1 MTVNNRFFIARTS
14 RALRKALATKVVVDL
29 AMRATL
35 ARIPFTRRRLHLY
48 TRKVSPEAVPHLRVD
63 PGEPVVQQIPI
74 DPGME
79 AHLRRYTQG
88 LSGCLDQPG
97 LLRLTAE
104 VRGYELTDCD
114 ILPWLGVI
122 LHRPTDQVI
131 DGGIDA
137 QPRLVSKVREVPGLV
152 LSVTGSPRGH
162 NQYYHFFEGLTVV
175 MRALA
180 WLGNSEPITLLTRRN
195 LSSFQRVTLEALA
208 RRRPNLTLLEVDNEE
223 IVRPERLVLAV
234 RQPCPMICW
243 FALIDEWR
251 EIGAM
256 IRETYG
262 PAEGPFNRKLHL
274 TRRRQKLRRLIN
286 EAELEPVFVRHGF
299 DFIAPETLP
308 HPGQVHLLM
317 QASEIV
323 AVEGAAVTNIIFAD
337 KPLKLYLM
345 CPWETLNPF
354 WEGLTTQLGHDFAY
368 VESGKAE
375 WYDAFKVE
383 PADLDA
389 ALSG

>member
-29 AMRATL
+29 VMRATL

-48 TRKVSPEAVPHLRVD
+48 TRKVSPAAVPHVRTD

-74 DPGME
+74 DPAME
-79 AHLRRYTQG
+79 VHLRRYTHG
-88 LSGCLDQPG
+88 LEGCLERG

-104 VRGYELTDCD
+104 VRGYEVRDCD
-114 ILPWLGVI
+114 ILPWLGVTV
-122 LHRPTDQVI
+122 HRPTGQVI
-131 DGGIDA
+131 EGGLDA
-137 QPRLVSKVREVPGLV
+137 QPRLYSKVREVPGRV
-152 LSVTGSPRGH
+152 LSVVGSPRGH

-175 MRALA
+175 MRALTQ
-180 WLGNSEPITLLTRRN
+180 LGNSEPITLLTRRN
-195 LSSFQRVTLEALA
+195 LSSFQRVTLDALV
-208 RRRPNLTLLEVDNEE
+208 RRRPSLTLLEVDNEE
-223 IVRPERLVLAV
+223 IVRPERLVIAE

-256 IRETYG
+256 VRETYG
-262 PAEGPFNRKLHL
+262 PAEGPFNQKLHL

-299 DFIAPETLP
+299 ESIAPETLP
-308 HPGQVHLLM
+308 HAGQVHLLM
-317 QASEIV
+317 QAAKIV
-323 AVEGAAVTNIIFAD
+323 AVEGAAITNIIFAD
-337 KPLKLYLM
+337 QPLKLYLM

-368 VESGKAE
+368 VESGQAQ
-375 WYDAFKVE
+375 WYDAFEVA